1 MLSILKQLYF
11 VCKWLADVNRIG
23 YVAICTL
30 LHESCIY
37 MKTSITRLLSIFWSV
52 LEQSKCG
59 FNFSL
64 STLLAELTIFTVNV
78 SQLLTILYDIC
89 LWGMGMWI
97 FPRGLTIEFK
107 MRSFQLC
114 APRYMIDRW
123 NWSII
128 PTLCPPAM
136 RSAGRWP
143 QT

>member
-1 MLSILKQLYF
+1 M
-11 VCKWLADVNRIG
+11 CKWPADLKCIG

-37 MKTSITRLLSIFWSV
+37 MKTSLTRLLSIFWSV

-89 LWGMGMWI
+89 L
-97 FPRGLTIEFK
+97 
-107 MRSFQLC
+107 
-114 APRYMIDRW
+114 
-123 NWSII
+123 
-128 PTLCPPAM
+128 
-136 RSAGRWP
+136 
-143 QT
+143 